1 LTQTIFLRHSTHCQR
16 LKLQILLILQL
27 QQEFFSSGD
36 VGMVVGSMVGGGM
49 VSGGVV
55 SVSMNSGGVVGD
67 GKGGNGGN
75 GGGGGMGSSNPTS
88 ESVMET
94 SPSS

>member
-1 LTQTIFLRHSTHCQR
+1 M
-16 LKLQILLILQL
+16 
-27 QQEFFSSGD
+27 D
-36 VGMVVGSMVGGGM
+36 
-49 VSGGVV
+49 SGGVV

-75 GGGGGMGSSNPTS
+75 GGGGGMGGSNPTS